1 MKGIEDNSMAD
12 KYITSLNNLNASIS
26 SYINVL
32 IKL

>member
-1 MKGIEDNSMAD
+1 MKGIEDNSMVD

-26 SYINVL
+26 FYINVL